1 MFGGNS
7 LSAAKQK
14 EIAAVVSMV
23 QQWDSL
29 SRFSEAVE
37 KVSDIPPHIVSVFSL
52 DPTGKQLETVCQPR
66 HCRHIVIGNRRRN
79 YLHILS
85 CSSDQGCPDIPS
97 LGNVRHRICLAGANW
112 FPR

>member
-37 KVSDIPPHIVSVFSL
+37 KVQTHPPTSSQCSASI
-52 DPTGKQLETVCQPR
+52 PTGKRLEAV
-66 HCRHIVIGNRRRN
+66 H
-79 YLHILS
+79 
-85 CSSDQGCPDIPS
+85 
-97 LGNVRHRICLAGANW
+97 
-112 FPR
+112 